1 MALDLLSCVWTWRLV
16 AWDFC
21 GVSPLEGPSHALA
34 TAIRQLREDR
44 GITQEDLA
52 HDAGITT
59 GTLSK
64 IERCLANPSWTTV
77 ERIARALGTNVAR
90 LAAAAERLTKS

>member
-1 MALDLLSCVWTWRLV
+1 
-16 AWDFC
+16 
-21 GVSPLEGPSHALA
+21 LEGPSPALA
-34 TAIRQLREDR
+34 AAIRRLREDR

-52 HDAGITT
+52 HEAGITT

-77 ERIARALGTNVAR
+77 ERIAEALGTSVAR
-90 LAAAAERLTKS
+90 IATAAERLTGT

>member
-1 MALDLLSCVWTWRLV
+1 M
-16 AWDFC
+16 
-21 GVSPLEGPSHALA
+21 SPLEGPSEALA
-34 TAIRQLREDR
+34 IAIRQLREDQ

-77 ERIARALGTNVAR
+77 ERIAGALGTSVAR
-90 LAAAAERLTKS
+90 LATSAERLNRS

>member
-1 MALDLLSCVWTWRLV
+1 M
-16 AWDFC
+16 
-21 GVSPLEGPSHALA
+21 SPLEGPSQALA

-52 HDAGITT
+52 HEAGITT

-64 IERCLANPSWTTV
+64 IERGLANPSWTTV
-77 ERIARALGTNVAR
+77 ERIAGALGLKVAH
-90 LAAAAERLTKS
+90 LARTAESLDGH

>member
-1 MALDLLSCVWTWRLV
+1 M
-16 AWDFC
+16 
-21 GVSPLEGPSHALA
+21 SPLEGPSRALA
-34 TAIRQLREDR
+34 SAIRELREDR

-52 HDAGITT
+52 HEAGITT

-77 ERIARALGTNVAR
+77 ERIAGALGTNVAR
-90 LAAAAERLTKS
+90 LATAAERLNKS